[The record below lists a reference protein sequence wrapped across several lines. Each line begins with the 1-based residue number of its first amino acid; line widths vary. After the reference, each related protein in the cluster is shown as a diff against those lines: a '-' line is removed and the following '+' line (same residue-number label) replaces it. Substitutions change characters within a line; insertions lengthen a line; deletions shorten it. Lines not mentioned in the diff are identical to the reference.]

1 MTVCRGWSYFP
12 WMPVDFL
19 SDDETARYGQYCGPP
34 SQVELERMFFLDD
47 ADRRLIRACRGSR
60 GRMRTK

>member
-1 MTVCRGWSYFP
+1 
-12 WMPVDFL
+12 MPVDFL